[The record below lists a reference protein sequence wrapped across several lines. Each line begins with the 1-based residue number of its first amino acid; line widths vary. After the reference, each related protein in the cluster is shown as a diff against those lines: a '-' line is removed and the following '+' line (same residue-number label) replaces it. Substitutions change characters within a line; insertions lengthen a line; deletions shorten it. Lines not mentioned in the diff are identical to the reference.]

1 MLKWEIA
8 VMLVTLEHML
18 NETTKQKVKQLAVDL
33 EDVDQE
39 IMTQEVAKQVRAV
52 LDTALTFVVVYFL

>member
-1 MLKWEIA
+1 
-8 VMLVTLEHML
+8 MLVTLEHML

-39 IMTQEVAKQVRAV
+39 IVTQEVAKQVRAV